1 MNTSITVTNKSEL
14 ENAYKNKYE
23 TIIVRGDFAV
33 DLWKSKEASD
43 VDEKYKP
50 YLGLA
55 GAVSV
60 GDKAAA
66 IKSMTSTE
74 QFAEISEATGIET
87 EALAYAAMIG
97 IKTVCK
103 AFSKYEIEF
112 SESGEPKAVLYRK

>member
-1 MNTSITVTNKSEL
+1 MNTSITVMNKSEL

-66 IKSMTSTE
+66 IKSMMSTE

-103 AFSKYEIEF
+103 AFSRYDIKLSE
-112 SESGEPKAVLYRK
+112 ESGTKVILSSK

>member
-1 MNTSITVTNKSEL
+1 MSTTTVKNKTEL
-14 ENAYKNKYE
+14 ENAYKNKAE

-33 DLWKSKEASD
+33 DLWKSKEAAN

-103 AFSKYEIEF
+103 AFSRYDIKL
-112 SESGEPKAVLYRK
+112 SEESSTKVILSSK

>member
-14 ENAYKNKYE
+14 ENAYKNKAE

-33 DLWKSKEASD
+33 DLWKSKKASD

-60 GDKAAA
+60 GDKVAA

-74 QFAEISEATGIET
+74 QFAEISAATGIES

-103 AFSKYEIEF
+103 VFSKYEIEF
-112 SESGEPKAVLYRK
+112 SESDEPKVTLYCK

>member
-14 ENAYKNKYE
+14 ENAYKSKTE
-23 TIIVRGDFAV
+23 TIIVGGDFAV
-33 DLWKSKEASD
+33 DLWKSKEAAN

-55 GAVSV
+55 GAVSA

-66 IKSMTSTE
+66 IKSTTSTE
-74 QFAEISEATGIET
+74 QFAEISAATGIES

-103 AFSKYEIEF
+103 VFSKYEIEF
-112 SESGEPKAVLYRK
+112 SESGEAKATLYRK

>member
-1 MNTSITVTNKSEL
+1 MSTTTVKNKTEL

-23 TIIVRGDFAV
+23 TITIEGEFAV
-33 DLWKSKEASD
+33 DLWKSKEAAN
-43 VDEKYKP
+43 VDEKYKA

-55 GAVSV
+55 GSVSV
-60 GDKAAA
+60 GDKVSV
-66 IKSMTSTE
+66 IKSMMSTE

-103 AFSKYEIEF
+103 AFSRYDIKLSE
-112 SESGEPKAVLYRK
+112 ESGTKVILSSK